1 MLNPNEQ
8 VTPQAFLEAF
18 IMAFCN
24 EFAVPDTNGNPPPGA
39 FVALGNIARDN
50 AYTRGFNAGR
60 EQGYQ
65 LGLAQVAHAK
75 AKTQEVLSK
84 MQNS

>member
-1 MLNPNEQ
+1 MLTTKEP

-24 EFAVPDTNGNPPPGA
+24 EFAVPDANGNPPPGA

-50 AYTRGFNAGR
+50 AYTRGFNDGR

-65 LGLAQVAHAK
+65 LGLAQVARAK
-75 AKTQEVLSK
+75 AQTQAVLSK
-84 MQNS
+84 MQSG